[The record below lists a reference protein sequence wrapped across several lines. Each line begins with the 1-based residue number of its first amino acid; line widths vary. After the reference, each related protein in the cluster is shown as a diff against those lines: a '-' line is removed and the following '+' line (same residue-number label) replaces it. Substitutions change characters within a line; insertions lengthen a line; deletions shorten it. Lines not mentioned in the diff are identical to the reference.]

1 MPIWTEEGKG
11 RSGALKGGG
20 EKGKRV
26 EEIGRERIQRKE
38 FGDEKDGYGFLQE
51 KNDHNTSSHA
61 FLRLISLCLY
71 ISLRHS

>member
-26 EEIGRERIQRKE
+26 EEIGINAYSFTPK
-38 FGDEKDGYGFLQE
+38 
-51 KNDHNTSSHA
+51 
-61 FLRLISLCLY
+61 
-71 ISLRHS
+71 

>member
-26 EEIGRERIQRKE
+26 EEIASMPILSRQNN
-38 FGDEKDGYGFLQE
+38 
-51 KNDHNTSSHA
+51 KNS
-61 FLRLISLCLY
+61 F
-71 ISLRHS
+71 